1 MKILLA
7 VDGSAYSEEAVESLA
22 ERPWPQGT
30 TVRVVMAVED
40 VIPFATA
47 FWYGPKGS
55 LEHAQHQITERAE
68 QVCARAVELLR
79 RRGIKTE
86 IVVREGDPRS
96 LILNEAKSW
105 PADLIVIGAHGHT
118 GVERELLGTVAEAVI
133 AHASC
138 SVEVVREQSA
148 KG

>member
-1 MKILLA
+1 M
-7 VDGSAYSEEAVESLA
+7 ESVA

-30 TVRVVMAVED
+30 TVRVVMAVKD

-55 LEHAQHQITERAE
+55 LEHAQHQITERGE

-79 RRGIKTE
+79 LRGIKTE
-86 IVVREGDPRS
+86 MVVREGDPRT
-96 LILNEAKSW
+96 LILTEAKGW
-105 PADLIVIGAHGHT
+105 PADLIVIGSHGHT
-118 GVERELLGTVAEAVI
+118 RAEKELLGAVAEAVI

-148 KG
+148 KGNVMKSKMLGMK

>member
-7 VDGSAYSEEAVESLA
+7 VDGSPYSEGAVESVA

-47 FWYGPKGS
+47 FWYGRKGG
-55 LEHAQHQITERAE
+55 LEAQHQITERAE

-105 PADLIVIGAHGHT
+105 PADLIVIGSHGHT
-118 GVERELLGTVAEAVI
+118 AVEKELLGMVAEAVI